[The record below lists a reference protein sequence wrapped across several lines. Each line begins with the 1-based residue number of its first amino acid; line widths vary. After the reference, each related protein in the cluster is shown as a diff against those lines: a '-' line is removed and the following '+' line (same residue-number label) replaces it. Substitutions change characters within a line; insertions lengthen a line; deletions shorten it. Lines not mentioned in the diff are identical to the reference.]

1 VQIKR
6 FGAILSNFL
15 ETRGFYQFIKMKKK
29 RLEIEYSF
37 DFELLGI
44 ISSAKGYKLAWDIN
58 ATLSTKLVKQKDL
71 IIQLKNKQIASY
83 SYYSFEN
90 EVNTLKL
97 FRNKPNELDLTK
109 NLLVPEFPHYDYII
123 LTRGEEHQSS
133 NRLQE
138 LLRKNSS
145 IELVAFIPLDALKS
159 KDNFIF

>member
-1 VQIKR
+1 
-6 FGAILSNFL
+6 
-15 ETRGFYQFIKMKKK
+15 MKKK

-37 DFELLGI
+37 DFELLGV

-58 ATLSTKLVKQKDL
+58 MTLASRLVKQKDL
-71 IIQLKNKQIASY
+71 VIHLKSNTVASY

-97 FRNKPNELDLTK
+97 FRNKPNEADLVK

-138 LLRKNSS
+138 LLRNNPS

-159 KDNFIF
+159 KENFIF

>member
-1 VQIKR
+1 
-6 FGAILSNFL
+6 
-15 ETRGFYQFIKMKKK
+15 MKKK

-37 DFELLGI
+37 DFELLGV

-58 ATLSTKLVKQKDL
+58 TTLASKLVKQKDL
-71 IIQLKNKQIASY
+71 SIQLKSNSIASY

-97 FRNKPNELDLTK
+97 FRNKPNEAELVK

-138 LLRKNSS
+138 LLRNNPS
-145 IELVAFIPLDALKS
+145 IELVASIPLDALKS
-159 KDNFIF
+159 KENFIF

>member
-1 VQIKR
+1 
-6 FGAILSNFL
+6 
-15 ETRGFYQFIKMKKK
+15 MKKK

-37 DFELLGI
+37 DFELLGV

-58 ATLSTKLVKQKDL
+58 ATLASKLVKQKDL
-71 IIQLKNKQIASY
+71 SIQLKSNSIASY

-97 FRNKPNELDLTK
+97 FRNKPNEADLVK

-138 LLRKNSS
+138 LLRNNPS

-159 KDNFIF
+159 KNNFIF

>member
-1 VQIKR
+1 
-6 FGAILSNFL
+6 
-15 ETRGFYQFIKMKKK
+15 MKKK

-58 ATLSTKLVKQKDL
+58 ATLASRLVKQKDL
-71 IIQLKNKQIASY
+71 TIQLKNKQLASH

-97 FRNKPNELDLTK
+97 FRNKPNEPELAK

-123 LTRGEEHQSS
+123 LTRGEEHQNS

-138 LLRKNSS
+138 LLRNNSS

>member
-1 VQIKR
+1 VQYCQTFWR
-6 FGAILSNFL
+6 PEGNYSF
-15 ETRGFYQFIKMKKK
+15 TKMKKK
-29 RLEIEYSF
+29 KLEIEYTF

-58 ATLSTKLVKQKDL
+58 AALASRLVKQKDL
-71 IIQLKNKQIASY
+71 LIQLKGNTTASY

-97 FRNKPNELDLTK
+97 FRNKPNEAELVK

-123 LTRGEEHQSS
+123 FTRGEEHHRS

-138 LLRKNSS
+138 LLRNNPS

>member
-1 VQIKR
+1 
-6 FGAILSNFL
+6 
-15 ETRGFYQFIKMKKK
+15 MKKK

-37 DFELLGI
+37 DFELLGV

-58 ATLSTKLVKQKDL
+58 ATLASRLVKQKDL
-71 IIQLKNKQIASY
+71 LIQLKSYTVASY
-83 SYYSFEN
+83 SYFSFEN

-97 FRNKPNELDLTK
+97 FRNKPNEVELVK

-123 LTRGEEHQSS
+123 LTRGEEHQCS

-138 LLRKNSS
+138 LLRNNPS